1 MLKPVTLLNKY
12 KSHLVNVRQ
21 GKPSDHI
28 KVIGVTGSFGKTIVT
43 HLLKDILNNSGQK
56 AGFLSSVGYSV
67 DGENYQEDV
76 NANFLDVG
84 DVHKLLKKMAQNE
97 LDFAVI
103 ELTAKNAE
111 QNKYEGLN
119 LDSAIITN
127 INNVPKIPFK
137 SWEDYALSKLS
148 VVDLLRDSGFIVIGD
163 EDPSTTNWLRSKG
176 ETIEKEIY
184 ANWVNK
190 SHFDRID
197 FTNNGL
203 NLSIHG
209 YDLDLG
215 FLGEY
220 NVMNTLLALKLAE
233 KYLPLEQI
241 IGSFPMVKMPSGRME
256 IVEDSPVK
264 IIIDYSYTPNMLEAS
279 LSHLFNTKNPESRI
293 ITVFGCA
300 GERDPSRRKMGK
312 VAAKY
317 SNIIM
322 LAAEDPKGEKV
333 RDINTEIY
341 HYAEAFGG
349 VLMERFESNEE
360 YLSTDFL
367 NLMSKIDFI
376 ISHSDVPVFAF
387 DANHYSSRLDAID
400 FAIKCARPGDIV
412 YITGKGNETSLAFNN
427 IEYEWS
433 DHLAVKEILSNKETS
448 QELSV

>member
-1 MLKPVTLLNKY
+1 MLKPATLLNKY
-12 KSHLVNVRQ
+12 KSHLTNVRQ
-21 GKPSDHI
+21 GKPSENI

-43 HLLKDILNNSGQK
+43 HLLKDILHNSGQK
-56 AGFLSSVGYSV
+56 AGFLSSVGYST
-67 DGENYQEDV
+67 DGENYREDL

-84 DVHKLLKKMAQNE
+84 DVHKLLKKMAQNN
-97 LDFAVI
+97 LDFAVV
-103 ELTAKNAE
+103 ELTARNAE
-111 QNKYEGLN
+111 QNKYVGLN

-127 INNVPKIPFK
+127 INNIPKMPFK
-137 SWEDYALSKLS
+137 NWEDYALSKLR
-148 VVDLLRDSGFIVIGD
+148 VVDLLKDSGFIVIGD
-163 EDPSTTNWLRSKG
+163 EDPSTTNWLKSKG
-176 ETIEKEIY
+176 QTIEKEIY

-190 SHFDRID
+190 SYFDRID
-197 FTNNGL
+197 FTSNGMDL
-203 NLSIHG
+203 NIHG
-209 YDLDLG
+209 HDLNLG

-233 KYLPLEQI
+233 NYLTLDQI
-241 IGSFPMVKMPSGRME
+241 VESLPMAKMPSGRME
-256 IVEDSPVK
+256 IVKDAPIKV
-264 IIIDYSYTPNMLEAS
+264 IIDYSYTPSMLEAS
-279 LSHLFNTKNPESRI
+279 LSHIFNTKNPETRI

-317 SNIIM
+317 SNMIM

-333 RDINTEIY
+333 SSINTEIY
-341 HYAEAFGG
+341 HHAEGFGG

-360 YLSTDFL
+360 YLSTDFS
-367 NLMSKIDFI
+367 NLLAKADFVI
-376 ISHSDVPVFAF
+376 NHSDVPVFAF

-433 DHLAVKEILSNKETS
+433 DHLAVNEVLASKES
-448 QELSV
+448 SVNFP